1 VLKLFR
7 RHLLNC
13 PHLAK
18 GRGFKKCGCPLWAEG
33 TKDGERV
40 RKSLDT
46 ANWEIASDKL
56 LKMDAGDDAPK
67 DSSPSEAVKAFLND
81 CTARN
86 LGKATQGKY
95 REALNP
101 LATWCEAK
109 GISTVRALFK
119 LETLKKYVAQLPD
132 SALTVGKKIE
142 RLRTFNKFC
151 EELEWCSKNPAKLI
165 KKPLVKSAPVIP
177 FTADEFKAIIE
188 AVNQYPTR
196 NSFGYNNQKRLRA
209 FIYVLRYAAL
219 RISDATKLRKT
230 SVVDGRLMLRT
241 QKTGSTVH
249 VPLPPFVIEELK
261 GLGNDEYF
269 FWSGKGELKSCT
281 ADWQRSITKLFT
293 LANVKGHPHMFRHTM
308 AVELLENGVT
318 VEHVAAILGNTPA
331 IVYKHY
337 APWVASRQKALDEA
351 VKTVWATAK

>member
-1 VLKLFR
+1 MLKLFR
-7 RHLLNC
+7 RHMQNC
-13 PHLAK
+13 PHQAK
-18 GRGFKKCGCPLWAEG
+18 GRGFRKCACPLWAEG
-33 TKDGERV
+33 TKDGQRV

-46 ANWEIASDKL
+46 ANWEVASDKL
-56 LKMDAGDDAPK
+56 LKLDAGVEAPK
-67 DSSPSEAVKAFLND
+67 DCSPSEAVKTFLDD
-81 CTARN
+81 CKARN

-95 REALNP
+95 KEALNP
-101 LATWCEAK
+101 LGAWCEARD
-109 GISTVRALFK
+109 ISTVRALFK

-151 EELEWCSKNPAKLI
+151 EELEWCSKNTAKLI

-177 FTADEFKAIIE
+177 FTADEFKAIVE

-209 FIYVLRYAAL
+209 FIYILRYAAL

-230 SVVDGRLMLRT
+230 SVVDDRLMLRT

-261 GLGNDEYF
+261 GLGSDEYF
-269 FWSGKGELKSCT
+269 FWSGNGELKSCT

-331 IVYKHY
+331 MSISTTHHG
-337 APWVASRQKALDEA
+337 
-351 VKTVWATAK
+351 

>member
-1 VLKLFR
+1 MLKLVR
-7 RHLLNC
+7 RHLLKC
-13 PHLAK
+13 PHTSQT
-18 GRGFKKCGCPLWAEG
+18 FKKCGCPIWLEG
-33 TKDGERV
+33 RRDGERI

-46 ANWEIASDKL
+46 FNWEIASEKL
-56 LKMDAGDDAPK
+56 LRIEAGDNVPK
-67 DSSPSEAVKAFLND
+67 DSSPSEAVEAFLDD
-81 CTARN
+81 CKARN

-95 REALNP
+95 KETLTP
-101 LATWCEAK
+101 LAAWCEPR

-119 LETLKKYVAQLPD
+119 LETLKKYVAGLSD

-151 EELEWCSKNPAKLI
+151 EELEWCSNNPAKLI
-165 KKPLVKSAPVIP
+165 KKPLVKSAPIIP
-177 FTADEFKAIIE
+177 FTAGEFKAIID
-188 AVNQYPTR
+188 AVNQYPQR
-196 NSFGYNNQKRLRA
+196 NSFGHDNRKRLRA
-209 FIYVLRYAAL
+209 FIYILRYAAL

-230 SVVDGRLMLRT
+230 SVVDDRLMLRT

-249 VPLPPFVIEELK
+249 VPLPPFVIEELQ

-269 FWSGKGELKSCT
+269 FWSGNGELKSCT
-281 ADWQRSITKLFT
+281 ADWQRSITKLFK
-293 LANVKGHPHMFRHTM
+293 LAKVTGHPHMFRHTM

-351 VKTVWATAK
+351 VKTVWVAKT